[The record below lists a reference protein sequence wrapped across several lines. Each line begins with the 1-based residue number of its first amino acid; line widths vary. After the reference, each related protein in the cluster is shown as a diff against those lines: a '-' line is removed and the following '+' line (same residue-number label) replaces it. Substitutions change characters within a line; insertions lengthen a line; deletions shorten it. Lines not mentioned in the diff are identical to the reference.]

1 MIDDD
6 AAAAADRLAYDPCCG
21 AQIHFSHR
29 SALSN
34 SVGGKGK
41 GKGKGE
47 PPEEIIGRMSLLY
60 LYLC

>member
-29 SALSN
+29 SAT
-34 SVGGKGK
+34 
-41 GKGKGE
+41 
-47 PPEEIIGRMSLLY
+47 LLAEKVEAKVKASRQRR
-60 LYLC
+60 